1 MANYSDIGTVAT
13 AEDFRRR
20 VAYALTK
27 AAVDVYAEVGTTQG
41 HAARA
46 LYATKVLNNQFDLHG
61 AVLGVLANPTIA
73 AGASSS
79 TSDNSVSDGNMQ
91 FAINSIFSVLAGA

>member
-27 AAVDVYAEVGTTQG
+27 AAIDVYAEVGTTQG

-46 LYATKVLNNQFDLHG
+46 LYATRVLNSQFDLHG
-61 AVLGVLANPTIA
+61 AVLGVLSNASIA
-73 AGASSS
+73 AEASSS
-79 TSDNSVSDGNMQ
+79 VNGNGVPDADIQ